1 MFNLDPRIRGIP
13 AHREQVLSFFQS
25 INQPHL
31 AIPGK
36 QAGPAQA
43 YIVGLRSQ
51 AGLNSL
57 VYLYLAESNDCAVY
71 TSATR
76 NVGPE
81 QFEELQALA
90 LSFVESMGFMM
101 DNMNFTA
108 IELSEQEEMMRSL
121 PVFMRDPSGIKPP
134 ARAPSA
140 PSVTSTSSSG
150 SVGTTSKAGV
160 AVALG
165 RIFSA
170 F

>member
-1 MFNLDPRIRGIP
+1 LFSLDPRIRGIP

-25 INQPHL
+25 INQPHVV
-31 AIPGK
+31 IPGK

-71 TSATR
+71 TSNQR

-81 QFEELQALA
+81 QLSALESEA
-90 LSFVESMGFMM
+90 LGFVESMGFMM
-101 DNMNFTA
+101 DNMNFTD
-108 IELSEQEEMMRSL
+108 ISQEDQEELMRTL
-121 PVFMRDPSGIKPP
+121 PVFMRDPSAMKPATP
-134 ARAPSA
+134 AATSRPVEKAPSGGKV
-140 PSVTSTSSSG
+140 SVASS
-150 SVGTTSKAGV
+150 
-160 AVALG
+160 LG
-165 RIFSA
+165 KIFSA